1 MDAGEAKVGRIRI
14 YPIKALDPVEV
25 TEARLLAAGGL
36 EKGTAGGLQNDRR
49 WALFDADGN
58 FINGKR
64 KPAVH
69 GIRTIYDLTALEVS
83 FGRAGQSAFSYSMT
97 REVPEIEA
105 YLSER
110 LAEPVHL
117 RENPE
122 AGFPDDTD
130 SPGPTLVST
139 GSLEAVAT
147 WFGWD
152 VEQARLRFR
161 ANIEIAGVE
170 PFWEDRLYGSEVH
183 LGDVVLTAVNP
194 CQRCIV
200 PSRDPRPMQTPPAM
214 EKQFA
219 KRFAELRERHLPA
232 WADPRDFSHYY
243 RFAVNTKASAD
254 QAGKAIRAGDPVT
267 V

>member
-1 MDAGEAKVGRIRI
+1 MVEGGAKVGRIRI

-25 TEARLLAAGGL
+25 GEARVLAAGGF
-36 EKGTAGGLQNDRR
+36 ENDRR
-49 WALFDADGN
+49 WALVDSGGN

-64 KPAVH
+64 NAAVH
-69 GIRTIYDLTALEVS
+69 GIRASYDLASIEVS
-83 FGRAGQSAFSYSMT
+83 FGGAVYSLT
-97 REVPEIEA
+97 RQVPEIEA
-105 YLSER
+105 DLST
-110 LAEPVHL
+110 LLGEPVHL
-117 RENPE
+117 RENPK

-139 GSLEAVAT
+139 ESLEAVAG

-170 PFWEDRLYGSEVH
+170 PFWEDRLYGADVR
-183 LGDVVLTAVNP
+183 LGDVTLTAVNA

-200 PSRDPRPMQTPPAM
+200 PSRDPQPAAMPPAM

-232 WADPRDFSHYY
+232 WADPGDFSHYY
-243 RFAVNTKASAD
+243 RFAVNTRASAD
-254 QAGKAIRAGDPVT
+254 QAGKSIRADDPVS